1 MLKNY
6 FHIAL
11 RNLKKYKAFS
21 FINIIGLAIGVAC
34 CILISIYVLDEIS
47 YDKFNNNAD
56 QIYRVY
62 IKASIEGREMNSAV
76 TPPPLGAALVREL
89 PEVIKYTRVFFT
101 PNMLIRYKN
110 NVFNETRFFW
120 ADSSLFDVFS
130 ISFIKGNPKTALNEP
145 HTVVLTESLAKKYFG
160 NENPIDKIMN
170 FEDGTPYVVK
180 GVIKD
185 CVPNT
190 HFHYD
195 MFASMASIELG
206 KSEFWFNDVL
216 YTYIVLKKG
225 ASPSL
230 VEDKIP
236 ALIRKYG
243 STQLYQALGISM
255 DDWIKKGNAYKILLQ
270 PLTSIHLNSHLE
282 NEIEPNSDI
291 QYVYIFSIIALFILL
306 IACINFMNL
315 STARSITRSKEVGIR
330 KVLGSN
336 KAQLVRQFLIESFML
351 TFVALFIAIA
361 LVELL
366 LPLFEQLSGKQL
378 HSGYL
383 FNIYTIPLLLITI
396 LVVGAIAG
404 NYPAFFL
411 SSFQPAEVLK
421 GKILATK
428 GNWLRSGLVVFQFS
442 ISIMLF
448 IGTFI
453 VYNQLK
459 YIQNKKL
466 GFDKNQIL
474 VIKRAW
480 ALENHSQAFKEELLK
495 NPHIFYSSSSN
506 DVPGQTFSQSL
517 LKLENSPSNKQSLL
531 AVMFTD
537 YDFIKTL
544 GIKLQSGR
552 FFSMDYPSDSLSV
565 VINETAARILNLK
578 HPIGEI
584 INYPG
589 INLHYKIIGVVN
601 DFNFESLHQK
611 VRPLVIR
618 LNTGQAAFMP
628 IKLSSNDIERTV
640 TFIKDKWKKFVP
652 NKPFEYYFLDDE
664 LSKLYISEQKTMQL
678 ISVFSIIAIFI
689 ASLGLFGL
697 AANTAERKT
706 KEIGI
711 RKALGATVSGVIFLL
726 SKEFTKWVIIAN
738 IIAWPAAYYLMH
750 NWLKNFAYRIEIN
763 WTVFVLSGTIALI
776 IALATVSMHAIKAAM
791 ANPIKSLRYE

>member
-21 FINIIGLAIGVAC
+21 LINIIGLAIGVAC
-34 CILISIYVLDEIS
+34 CILISIFVIDELS
-47 YDKFNNNAD
+47 YDKFNNNAV
-56 QIYRVY
+56 QKYRVY
-62 IKASIEGREMNSAV
+62 IKASIEGREMTSAV

-89 PEVIKYTRVFFT
+89 PDVIKYTRVFFT

-120 ADSSLFDVFS
+120 ADSSLFNVFS
-130 ISFIKGNPKTALNEP
+130 ISFIKGNPKAALNEP

-170 FEDGTPYVVK
+170 FEDGTPYIVK
-180 GVIKD
+180 GVIRD
-185 CVPNT
+185 CSPNT

-216 YTYIVLKKG
+216 YTYVVLKKG

-230 VEDKIP
+230 VEAKIP
-236 ALIRKYG
+236 AIIKKYG

-255 DDWIKKGNAYKILLQ
+255 DDWLKKGNTYKILLQ

-282 NEIEPNSDI
+282 NEIEPNSDM

-315 STARSITRSKEVGIR
+315 STARSIMRSKEVGIR

-336 KAQLVRQFLIESFML
+336 KTQLVRQFLIESFLL
-351 TFVALFIAIA
+351 TFVALIIAIA
-361 LVELL
+361 LAELL

-404 NYPAFFL
+404 SYPAFFL

-421 GKILATK
+421 GKVIVTK

-453 VYNQLK
+453 VYTQLQ

-495 NPHIFYSSSSN
+495 NPHIFFSSGTN

-517 LKLENSPSNKQSLL
+517 LKLENSPSNKQSLI

-565 VINETAARILNLK
+565 VINERAAQILNLK
-578 HPIGEI
+578 DPIGKI
-584 INYPG
+584 LNYPG

-618 LNTGQAAFMP
+618 LNTGQATYLP

-640 TFIKDKWKKFVP
+640 TFIKEEWKKFVP

-678 ISVFSIIAIFI
+678 ISVFSVIAIFL

-711 RKALGATVSGVIFLL
+711 RKALGATVFSVIILL

-738 IIAWPAAYYLMH
+738 IIAWPIAYYLMH
-750 NWLKNFAYRIEIN
+750 NWLKNFAYRNEIN
-763 WTVFVLSGTIALI
+763 WMVFVLSGTIALI
-776 IALATVSMHAIKAAM
+776 IALATVSMHAIKAAL